1 MPLET
6 EAVYEN
12 GVLKLDKPL
21 PLDEHERVTVR
32 IPPQVSRI
40 RKSAGSIPSPDQ
52 GDARDYLLGPE
63 NHPWEQS

>member
-21 PLDEHERVTVR
+21 PLDEQERVTVR
-32 IPPQVSRI
+32 IQPQVSRI
-40 RKSAGSIPSPDQ
+40 RKSAGLIPLPGQ
-52 GDARDYLLGPE
+52 ADATDFLLGPE
-63 NHPWEQS
+63 NHPWERS

>member
-32 IPPQVSRI
+32 VQPQVSRI
-40 RKSAGSIPSPDQ
+40 RKSAGLIPLPDQ
-52 GDARDYLLGPE
+52 ADARDYLLGPE
-63 NHPWEQS
+63 NQPWEQS